1 MDPEFGNW
9 QAKELTSHL
18 EHVFCN
24 LPIEIVRTKKSLEV
38 LPNQLKKVKL
48 VKLLVKSMAKKFPI
62 DFIMYI
68 GDDHGIEPVFTY
80 LNNKKQQDS
89 KLLTGVRTTFTMI
102 TKPLYIERQCLH
114 LHHGKKGHL
123 SQILLER
130 YRSCGSHIRADAVLY
145 HKVTQEQGLQ

>member
-102 TKPLYIERQCLH
+102 IYQTTIYRMPVSTPAPWEEGTPKPNT
-114 LHHGKKGHL
+114 
-123 SQILLER
+123 S
-130 YRSCGSHIRADAVLY
+130 
-145 HKVTQEQGLQ
+145 